1 MRPSEEPHSIGE
13 QAAGAG
19 NRVDAGRMD
28 AGRVDEGR
36 VDEGRVDEG
45 RMDEFDARGGSM
57 DETSPTG
64 TTIEENGIRTAGGG
78 PCGSVVPAD
87 AARRVR
93 RGTVAE
99 VSDRGV
105 LARGLTAS
113 ILVHALLALSILG
126 AAWGVAATT
135 REEDEPPVVLTADFD
150 DPAPRMS
157 DARDSGEPTPE
168 PKPRDSD
175 TPDATSADLAARLR
189 ALEAGAAPDPGLDAL
204 ARRFAA
210 LAPEAAGA
218 PTDGGSP
225 AATRTGASFAGLVS
239 GRANDIAYVVD
250 ASGSMVGTFP
260 KIVDEVERSITR
272 LAPTQRFTVVVFQ
285 RDGADTFADRGT
297 LVPASRAER
306 ARAVAW
312 LRERVPA
319 GRSNPMEALGV
330 ALASGADCIF
340 LLSTTVTGEGR
351 HDLDRDTTLALLDR
365 LNPRDPATGL
375 RRATIQCIQFLAE
388 DPGGTLSAVA
398 DAHFGEGGYR
408 FIARSA
414 VGLSEIEGTGAAGES
429 AARDAAS
436 TPTSPT
442 PPRSP

>member
-1 MRPSEEPHSIGE
+1 MDRETMDRETADRETADREATDQETTDRETTDRKTTVG
-13 QAAGAG
+13 GG
-19 NRVDAGRMD
+19 MNGRN
-28 AGRVDEGR
+28 GHR
-36 VDEGRVDEG
+36 
-45 RMDEFDARGGSM
+45 
-57 DETSPTG
+57 TG
-64 TTIEENGIRTAGGG
+64 TEENDGRTAGDGLRD
-78 PCGSVVPAD
+78 SRAD
-87 AARRVR
+87 GAARRGR
-93 RGTVAE
+93 RGAFPE
-99 VSDRGV
+99 AGGRGV

-113 ILVHALLALSILG
+113 IAVHAILALSILG
-126 AAWGVAATT
+126 AAWGVAATA
-135 REEDEPPVVLTADFD
+135 REEDEAPVVLTADFD
-150 DPAPRMS
+150 APAPRAA
-157 DARDSGEPTPE
+157 DAPATNDPTPE
-168 PKPRDSD
+168 PPPRETNARD
-175 TPDATSADLAARLR
+175 DAGGDLAARLR
-189 ALEAGAAPDPGLDAL
+189 ALEAGAAPDPGIDAL

-210 LAPEAAGA
+210 LAPTAAG
-218 PTDGGSP
+218 PTDGGAPP
-225 AATRTGASFAGLVS
+225 AARTGASFAGLVS

-260 KIVDEVERSITR
+260 KIVDEVERSIGR
-272 LAPTQRFTVVVFQ
+272 LAPTQRFTVVVYQ
-285 RDGADTFADRGT
+285 RDGADSFADRGT

-388 DPGGTLSAVA
+388 DPGGTLEAVA
-398 DAHFGEGGYR
+398 AAHFGEGGYR

-414 VGLSEIEGTGAAGES
+414 VGLDEIESSVPVERTRGDASPGASPDASPPAPSSRTS
-429 AARDAAS
+429 ARV
-436 TPTSPT
+436 SPSQG
-442 PPRSP
+442 P

>member
-1 MRPSEEPHSIGE
+1 MRPPEEPHPTAARAATGE
-13 QAAGAG
+13 DGVRAA
-19 NRVDAGRMD
+19 DADRPFPE
-28 AGRVDEGR
+28 ATEL
-36 VDEGRVDEG
+36 
-45 RMDEFDARGGSM
+45 
-57 DETSPTG
+57 
-64 TTIEENGIRTAGGG
+64 
-78 PCGSVVPAD
+78 PAD
-87 AARRVR
+87 DRRSRRVR
-93 RGTVAE
+93 CGRRAGHAESVA
-99 VSDRGV
+99 RGV

-113 ILVHALLALSILG
+113 VVVHALLALSILG

-135 REEDEPPVVLTADFD
+135 REEPEAPVVLTADFD
-150 DPAPRMS
+150 APAPHAAIDPAPNVPPPERS
-157 DARDSGEPTPE
+157 LQEPAREDDPG
-168 PKPRDSD
+168 R
-175 TPDATSADLAARLR
+175 DLAARLR
-189 ALEAGAAPDPGLDAL
+189 ALEAGAAPDAGLDAI

-210 LAPEAAGA
+210 LAPDAAAGTA
-218 PTDGGSP
+218 DGGSP
-225 AATRTGASFAGLVS
+225 SMPRTGASFAGLVS
-239 GRANDIAYVVD
+239 GRATDIAYVVD

-260 KIVDEVERSITR
+260 KIVDEVERSIGR

-285 RDGADTFADRGT
+285 RDGADTFADRGS

-351 HDLDRDTTLALLDR
+351 HDLDRDTTLALLER
-365 LNPRDPATGL
+365 LNPRDPATGI

-388 DPGGTLSAVA
+388 DPGGTLAAVA

-414 VGLSEIEGTGAAGES
+414 VGLSEIGGSGPATTTPEDPTAPG
-429 AARDAAS
+429 AAS
-436 TPTSPT
+436 TPNSRTS
-442 PPRSP
+442 PRSP